1 MNNIKNIALVTAIGL
16 AGAEAGYLLATQ
28 EIDKKLQKDIMIEL
42 QEVKNLNVKD
52 YENITNGILKFDTD
66 ARRVYHLKNALDSLN
81 MKAAV
86 EKAYLEGA
94 QMVRDSI
101 KTATKAVK

>member
-1 MNNIKNIALVTAIGL
+1 MNYIKNVALTTAIGVAAAGTAYL
-16 AGAEAGYLLATQ
+16 AATKK
-28 EIDKKLQKDIMIEL
+28 IDKQLVKETIIEL
-42 QEVKNLNVKD
+42 QESKNLSVKD
-52 YENITNGILKFDTD
+52 FESITKDISKLETEAQK
-66 ARRVYHLKNALDSLN
+66 VYHLKDAIDSLN

>member
-1 MNNIKNIALVTAIGL
+1 
-16 AGAEAGYLLATQ
+16 
-28 EIDKKLQKDIMIEL
+28 MIEL

-52 YENITNGILKFDTD
+52 YKNITNGILKFDTD

-101 KTATKAVK
+101 KTATKVVK

>member
-1 MNNIKNIALVTAIGL
+1 M
-16 AGAEAGYLLATQ
+16 LATQ
-28 EIDKKLQKDIMIEL
+28 EIDKKLQKNIMIEL

-52 YENITNGILKFDTD
+52 YKNITNGILKFDTD

-101 KTATKAVK
+101 KTATKVVK

>member
-1 MNNIKNIALVTAIGL
+1 M
-16 AGAEAGYLLATQ
+16 LATQ

-52 YENITNGILKFDTD
+52 YKNITNGILKFDTD
-66 ARRVYHLKNALDSLN
+66 ARRVYHLKNTLDSLN

-101 KTATKAVK
+101 KTATKVVK